1 MPPNSNYTMDGT
13 ESYVNSGFIFPV
25 GQAPPAFPPISMF
38 TVTFEKPGTY
48 EYLCAPSMDDWN
60 CSSKIVVLDT

>member
-48 EYLCAPSMDDWN
+48 EYLCALHPWMTGT
-60 CSSKIVVLDT
+60 VAVR

>member
-25 GQAPPAFPPISMF
+25 GQAPPRMPPISTF

-48 EYLCAPSMDDWN
+48 EYGTYEYLCALHAWMTGTVS
-60 CSSKIVVLDT
+60 VR

>member
-1 MPPNSNYTMDGT
+1 LPPNSNYTMDGT

-25 GQAPPAFPPISMF
+25 GQAPPGMPPISTF

-48 EYLCAPSMDDWN
+48 EYLCALHPWMTGTVS
-60 CSSKIVVLDT
+60 VR